1 MQKANLRNKQRL
13 FLLTF
18 FEKSVNSCRKYLQ
31 KGKKMK
37 KILALLLMVL
47 MVTVACTPAA
57 TNEPANTET
66 PAAEEGKLADG
77 KYFAM
82 GDTFPENG
90 WKETVTLEVKDGKIV
105 DADWNAVSN
114 QLGIDKRTAVAEGK
128 YPMVAAGKA
137 QAEWDV
143 QADAAEKY
151 LIELQD
157 PTKIEYSDDEGHTE
171 AISGVSIH
179 VNGLFDL
186 AKKALDAGVATPG
199 PLTDGTY
206 HQEAAEFGDSG
217 WKEFVDFVVMNG
229 NIVAAKWNAIN
240 KDDPELDKLTAVAEG
255 KYPMV
260 EQGKAQA
267 EWDVQAKAV
276 EDYLLSN
283 QNLDLQLDAEGRTDA
298 ISGVS
303 IHVNGFYD
311 LIKEALGK

>member
-1 MQKANLRNKQRL
+1 
-13 FLLTF
+13 
-18 FEKSVNSCRKYLQ
+18 
-31 KGKKMK
+31 MK
-37 KILALLLMVL
+37 KFLALLVVVL
-47 MVTVACTPAA
+47 MVTVACAPAA
-57 TNEPANTET
+57 TTDEPATET
-66 PAAEEGKLADG
+66 PVAEGTYADG

-82 GDTFPENG
+82 ADEFAENG
-90 WKETVTLEVKDGKIV
+90 WKETVALVVKDGKIV
-105 DADWNAVSN
+105 EADWNAVSN
-114 QLGIDKRTAVAEGK
+114 QLGIDKRTAVVQGK

-143 QADAAEKY
+143 QADAAEQY
-151 LIELQD
+151 LLELQD
-157 PTKIEYSDDEGHTE
+157 PTKIEYSDDEGHTD

-186 AKKALDAGVATPG
+186 AKKALDAGVAVPG

-206 HQEAAEFGDSG
+206 HQEAAEFAESG

-260 EQGKAQA
+260 ESGGAQA

-276 EDYLLSN
+276 EDFLLSN
-283 QNLDLQLDAEGRTDA
+283 QNLALELDAEGYTDA

-311 LIKEALGK
+311 LIKEALGL

>member
-1 MQKANLRNKQRL
+1 
-13 FLLTF
+13 
-18 FEKSVNSCRKYLQ
+18 
-31 KGKKMK
+31 MK

-47 MVTVACTPAA
+47 LVTVACAPKAAPEAPA
-57 TNEPANTET
+57 TET
-66 PAAEEGKLADG
+66 PAAETPAVETPAEEPAAEAKYADG

-82 GDTFPENG
+82 ADEFPENG
-90 WKETVTLEVKDGKIV
+90 WKETVSLEVKDGKIV
-105 DADWNAVSN
+105 SALWNAVSN
-114 QLGIDKRTAVAEGK
+114 KLGIDKRTAVKDGK

-143 QADAAEKY
+143 QADAAQKY
-151 LIELQD
+151 LLELQD
-157 PTKIEYSDDEGHTE
+157 PSLIEYSDNEGHTD
-171 AISGVSIH
+171 AITGVSIH

-186 AKKALDAGVATPG
+186 AKKALDAGVAQPG

-206 HQEAAEFGDSG
+206 HQEAKEFGETG

-240 KDDPELDKLTAVAEG
+240 KDDPELDKLTAVADG

-260 EQGKAQA
+260 ANGGAQA
-267 EWDVQAKAV
+267 EWDVQAKAT
-276 EDYLLSN
+276 EDYLLST
-283 QNLDLQLDAEGRTDA
+283 QDLDLKLDDEGRTDA

-311 LIKEALGK
+311 LINEALGK